1 MSFNLKND
9 TKSSDRRNTFKK
21 LPTQKVKIRVM
32 SMNGRENSEIDGEEY
47 KDQENPFKLAKNG
60 SQDSFD

>member
-1 MSFNLKND
+1 MSFNLKNA

-32 SMNGRENSEIDGEEY
+32 SLNGRENSEKDGEEY
-47 KDQENPFKLAKNG
+47 KDQENPFKLVKNG

>member
-1 MSFNLKND
+1 MSFNLKNA

-32 SMNGRENSEIDGEEY
+32 SLNGRENSEKDGEEY
-47 KDQENPFKLAKNG
+47 KD
-60 SQDSFD
+60 